1 MEMVSIPLEQYQ
13 EFLQMRLE
21 LHLIYTKSSEET
33 AYDTGTYVADL
44 KRILHADI
52 FPDRH
57 EQCQAVLLKVPEV
70 MPDAEQL

>member
-21 LHLIYTKSSEET
+21 LNLLYTKCRKDGGYAAGIFIE
-33 AYDTGTYVADL
+33 DMMKMLHPDL
-44 KRILHADI
+44 MPEPSAQS
-52 FPDRH
+52 P
-57 EQCQAVLLKVPEV
+57 AVLMEVPEV

>member
-21 LHLIYTKSSEET
+21 LNLLYTKCRKDGVYAAGIFIEDMMKMLHS
-33 AYDTGTYVADL
+33 DL
-44 KRILHADI
+44 MPEPSAQS
-52 FPDRH
+52 P
-57 EQCQAVLLKVPEV
+57 AVLMEVPEV

>member
-1 MEMVSIPLEQYQ
+1 MEMVTIPLEQYQ
-13 EFLQMRLE
+13 EFFFKDTAPTE
-21 LHLIYTKSSEET
+21 IYTKSSEET
-33 AYDTGTYVADL
+33 AYNTGTYVADL

-57 EQCQAVLLKVPEV
+57 EQCQAVPLKVPEV

>member
-21 LHLIYTKSSEET
+21 LNLLYTKCRKDGVYAAGIFIE
-33 AYDTGTYVADL
+33 DMMKMLHPDL
-44 KRILHADI
+44 MPEPSAQS
-52 FPDRH
+52 P
-57 EQCQAVLLKVPEV
+57 AVLLKVPEV

>member
-21 LHLIYTKSSEET
+21 LHLIYTKCRKDGVYAAGIFIE
-33 AYDTGTYVADL
+33 DMMKMLHPDL
-44 KRILHADI
+44 M
-52 FPDRH
+52 PVPP
-57 EQCQAVLLKVPEV
+57 EQSPAVPLKVPEV

>member
-21 LHLIYTKSSEET
+21 LHLIYTKCSEE
-33 AYDTGTYVADL
+33 AADL
-44 KRILHADI
+44 MRILHPDS
-52 FPDRH
+52 FPAPPAQRP
-57 EQCQAVLLKVPEV
+57 VMPMKVPEV

>member
-13 EFLQMRLE
+13 EFLQIRLE
-21 LHLIYTKSSEET
+21 LHLIYTKCSEEA

-44 KRILHADI
+44 MRILHPDS
-52 FPDRH
+52 FPAPPAQRP
-57 EQCQAVLLKVPEV
+57 VMPMKVPEV

>member
-21 LHLIYTKSSEET
+21 LNLLYTKCRKDGVYAAGIFIE
-33 AYDTGTYVADL
+33 DMMKMLHPDL
-44 KRILHADI
+44 MPEPSA
-52 FPDRH
+52 
-57 EQCQAVLLKVPEV
+57 QCQAVPLKVPEV